1 VKGKNPTR
9 KKQGGSNMDY
19 SFENVQVETEKNF
32 TRNKQVKETAKAI
45 AEKLRS
51 REEKKNA

>member
-1 VKGKNPTR
+1 
-9 KKQGGSNMDY
+9 MDY

-32 TRNKQVKETAKAI
+32 TRNKQVKEASKAI

>member
-1 VKGKNPTR
+1 
-9 KKQGGSNMDY
+9 MDD

-45 AEKLRS
+45 TKKLRT

>member
-1 VKGKNPTR
+1 
-9 KKQGGSNMDY
+9 MDY

-51 REEKKNA
+51 REEKKCLILNLFCSM

>member
-1 VKGKNPTR
+1 
-9 KKQGGSNMDY
+9 MDS

-45 AEKLRS
+45 TKKLRT

>member
-1 VKGKNPTR
+1 
-9 KKQGGSNMDY
+9 MDY

-45 AEKLRS
+45 TKKLRT
-51 REEKKNA
+51 REKKKNA

>member
-1 VKGKNPTR
+1 
-9 KKQGGSNMDY
+9 MDY
-19 SFENVQVETEKNF
+19 SFENVQVETE
-32 TRNKQVKETAKAI
+32 KQVKETAKAI

>member
-1 VKGKNPTR
+1 
-9 KKQGGSNMDY
+9 MDY

-45 AEKLRS
+45 AQKMRAK
-51 REEKKNA
+51 EEKKNA